1 MKKTIN
7 FIESKLDSK
16 SQFAPMVEAL
26 IGLAGGE
33 DTKALRDLL
42 NKLRK
47 SIVDSQIQLTE
58 NENSDQKMYE
68 DRQKQLDFEYREF

>member
-1 MKKTIN
+1 
-7 FIESKLDSK
+7 
-16 SQFAPMVEAL
+16 MVEAL